1 MIIAIDGPSASGKST
16 TAKGVSNKLGF
27 THIDT
32 GSMYRAVTFGLSHE
46 NIMLDDRNRIIS
58 YIENLDLKFDS
69 NGHIVLNG
77 ENVSNAIRT
86 VEISS
91 KVSMISAI
99 PEIRSKMVDFQR
111 NIAGKSDC
119 VLEGRDIG
127 TVVFPNADYKFYMI
141 ADINI
146 RAQRRLIELKKINES
161 ITIEEIISSIKIRDE
176 LDSKRSHSPLKKAID
191 AIEIDTSSL
200 SINQQVEKIV
210 KIVKQNKKET

>member
-27 THIDT
+27 IHIDT
-32 GSMYRAVTFGLSHE
+32 GSMYRAVTLGLSHD
-46 NIMLDDRNRIIS
+46 NIRLDDRNRIIS
-58 YIENLDLKFDS
+58 YLENLDIKFNS
-69 NGHIVLNG
+69 SGHIVLNG

-111 NIAGKSDC
+111 SIAGHSDC

-127 TVVFPNADYKFYMI
+127 TVVFPNADYKFYMV

-146 RAQRRLIELKKINES
+146 RAQRRLKELKQIKES
-161 ITIEEIISSIKIRDE
+161 TTIEEIISNIKIRDE

-200 SINQQVEKIV
+200 SIDQQIEKIV

>member
-27 THIDT
+27 NHIDT

-46 NIMLDDRNRIIS
+46 NIMLDDRNMMIS
-58 YIENLDLKFDS
+58 YLENLDLKFDS
-69 NGHIVLNG
+69 SGHIVLNG
-77 ENVSNAIRT
+77 EDVSNAIRT

-111 NIAGKSDC
+111 NIAGNSDC

-146 RAQRRLIELKKINES
+146 RAQRRFIELKKINES
-161 ITIEEIISSIKIRDE
+161 ITIEEIISSIEIRDE
-176 LDSKRSHSPLKKAID
+176 LDSKRSHSPLKKATD
-191 AIEIDTSSL
+191 AIEIDTSLL
-200 SINQQVEKIV
+200 SINQQIGKIV
-210 KIVKQNKKET
+210 EIIKQNKKET

>member
-32 GSMYRAVTFGLSHE
+32 GSMYRAVTLGLSYE
-46 NIMLDDRNRIIS
+46 NIMPDDLNSIKS
-58 YIENLDLKFDS
+58 YLRNLDLKFDS
-69 NGHIVLNG
+69 NGRIVLNG

-99 PEIRSKMVDFQR
+99 PDIRNKMVDFQR
-111 NIAGKSDC
+111 SIAVKSNC

-146 RAQRRLIELKKINES
+146 RAQRRLIELKQINES
-161 ITIEEIISSIKIRDE
+161 ITIEEIISNIKNRDC
-176 LDSKRSHSPLKKAID
+176 LLYTSPSPRDLS
-191 AIEIDTSSL
+191 TSRMPS
-200 SINQQVEKIV
+200 SA
-210 KIVKQNKKET
+210 

>member
-16 TAKGVSNKLGF
+16 TAKGVSKKLGF

-32 GSMYRAVTFGLSHE
+32 GSMYRAVTFGLSLE
-46 NIMLDDRNRIIS
+46 SILLDDRNSIMTYLNS
-58 YIENLDLKFDS
+58 LDLKFD
-69 NGHIVLNG
+69 NCGDIILNG
-77 ENVSNAIRT
+77 NNVSNAIRT

-111 NIAGKSDC
+111 AIAGKNDC

-127 TVVFPNADYKFYMI
+127 TVVFPNADYKFYMV

-146 RAQRRLIELKKINES
+146 RARRRLIDLKKMNES
-161 ITIEEIISSIKIRDE
+161 TTIEEIISSIKIRDE
-176 LDSKRSHSPLKKAID
+176 FDSKRSHSPLKKAID
-191 AIEIDTSSL
+191 AIEIDTSLL
-200 SINQQVEKIV
+200 SINQQIGKIV
-210 KIVKQNKKET
+210 EIVKQNKKET

>member
-16 TAKGVSNKLGF
+16 TAKGVSKKLGF

-32 GSMYRAVTFGLSHE
+32 GSMYRAVTFGLSLE
-46 NIMLDDRNRIIS
+46 SIMLDDRNRIMTFLN
-58 YIENLDLKFDS
+58 NLDLKFD
-69 NGHIVLNG
+69 NFGDIILNG
-77 ENVSNAIRT
+77 NNVSNAIRT

-111 NIAGKSDC
+111 AIAGKNNC

-127 TVVFPNADYKFYMI
+127 TVVFPNADYKFYMV

-146 RAQRRLIELKKINES
+146 RARRRLIDLKQINES
-161 ITIEEIISSIKIRDE
+161 TTIEEIISSIKIRDE
-176 LDSKRSHSPLKKAID
+176 LDSKRNHSPLKKAID
-191 AIEIDTSSL
+191 AIEIDTSTL
-200 SINQQVEKIV
+200 SINQQIEKIV
-210 KIVKQNKKET
+210 EIVKQNKKET

>member
-46 NIMLDDRNRIIS
+46 NIMFDDRDTIVS
-58 YIENLDLKFDS
+58 YLRNLDLKFDS
-69 NGHIVLNG
+69 NGHILLNG
-77 ENVSNAIRT
+77 KNVSSAIRT

-91 KVSMISAI
+91 KVSKISAI

-111 NIAGKSDC
+111 NIAGRSNC
-119 VLEGRDIG
+119 VLDGRDIG
-127 TVVFPNADYKFYMI
+127 TVVFPNADYKFYMV

-146 RAQRRLIELKKINES
+146 RAQRRLIELEQIDES
-161 ITIEEIISSIKIRDE
+161 STIEEIISS
-176 LDSKRSHSPLKKAID
+176 L
-191 AIEIDTSSL
+191 SL
-200 SINQQVEKIV
+200 IHI
-210 KIVKQNKKET
+210 

>member
-16 TAKGVSNKLGF
+16 TAKGVSKKLGF

-32 GSMYRAVTFGLSHE
+32 GSMYRAVTFGLSLE
-46 NIMLDDRNRIIS
+46 SIMLDDRNRIMTFLN
-58 YIENLDLKFDS
+58 NLDLKFD
-69 NGHIVLNG
+69 NFGDIILNG
-77 ENVSNAIRT
+77 NNVSNAIRT

-111 NIAGKSDC
+111 AIAGKNDC

-127 TVVFPNADYKFYMI
+127 TVVFPNADYKFYMV

-146 RAQRRLIELKKINES
+146 RARRRLIDLKKMNES
-161 ITIEEIISSIKIRDE
+161 TTIEEIISSIKIRDE
-176 LDSKRSHSPLKKAID
+176 FDSKRSHSPLKKAID
-191 AIEIDTSSL
+191 AIEIDTSLL
-200 SINQQVEKIV
+200 SINQQIGKIV
-210 KIVKQNKKET
+210 EIVKQNKKET

>member
-16 TAKGVSNKLGF
+16 TAKGVSNLLGF

-32 GSMYRAVTFGLSHE
+32 GSMYRAVTLGLSHE
-46 NIMLDDRNRIIS
+46 NIMPDDRNSIII
-58 YIENLDLKFDS
+58 YLENLDIKFDS
-69 NGHIVLNG
+69 IGHVVLNG
-77 ENVSNAIRT
+77 EDVSNAIRT

-91 KVSMISAI
+91 KVSKISAI

-127 TVVFPNADYKFYMI
+127 TVVFPNADYKFYMV

-146 RAQRRLIELKKINES
+146 RAQRRLIELEQIDES
-161 ITIEEIISSIKIRDE
+161 STIEEIISSINIRDE

-191 AIEIDTSSL
+191 AIEIDTSLL
-200 SINQQVEKIV
+200 SISQQVEKIV

>member
-32 GSMYRAVTFGLSHE
+32 GSMYRAVTLGLSYE
-46 NIMLDDRNRIIS
+46 NIMPDDLNSINS
-58 YIENLDLKFDS
+58 YLRNLDLKFDS
-69 NGHIVLNG
+69 NGRIVLNG

-99 PEIRSKMVDFQR
+99 PDIRNKMVDFQR
-111 NIAGKSDC
+111 SIAVKSNC

-146 RAQRRLIELKKINES
+146 RAQRRLIELKQINES
-161 ITIEEIISSIKIRDE
+161 ITIEEIISNIKNRDE

-191 AIEIDTSSL
+191 AIEIDTSLL
-200 SINQQVEKIV
+200 SINQQIEKIV
-210 KIVKQNKKET
+210 ELVKQNKKDT

>member
-16 TAKGVSNKLGF
+16 TAKGVSNELGF

-46 NIMLDDRNRIIS
+46 NIMLDDHNRIIS
-58 YIENLDLKFDS
+58 YMRNLDLKFDS
-69 NGHIVLNG
+69 NGHIILNG
-77 ENVSNAIRT
+77 KNVSNVIRT
-86 VEISS
+86 FEISS
-91 KVSMISAI
+91 KVSKISAI

-146 RAQRRLIELKKINES
+146 RAQRRLIELKQIDES
-161 ITIEEIISSIKIRDE
+161 TTIEEIISSIKIRDE

-191 AIEIDTSSL
+191 AIEIDTSLL
-200 SINQQVEKIV
+200 SISQQIKKIV
-210 KIVKQNKKET
+210 KIVKQKKET

>member
-27 THIDT
+27 NHIDT
-32 GSMYRAVTFGLSHE
+32 GSMYRAVTFGLIHE
-46 NIMLDDRNRIIS
+46 NIMLDNRNSIIS
-58 YIENLDLKFDS
+58 YLRNLDLKFDS
-69 NGHIVLNG
+69 NGYVILNG
-77 ENVSNAIRT
+77 KNVSNAIRT

-91 KVSMISAI
+91 KVSKISAI

-146 RAQRRLIELKKINES
+146 RAQRRLIELKQIDES
-161 ITIEEIISSIKIRDE
+161 TTIEEIISSIKIRDE
-176 LDSKRSHSPLKKAID
+176 LDSKRSHSPLKKATD
-191 AIEIDTSSL
+191 AIEIDTSLL
-200 SINQQVEKIV
+200 SISQQIEKIV

>member
-16 TAKGVSNKLGF
+16 TAKGVSKKLGF

-32 GSMYRAVTFGLSHE
+32 GSMYRAVTFGLSYE
-46 NIMLDDRNRIIS
+46 NIMPEDLNSINS
-58 YIENLDLKFDS
+58 YLRNLDLKFDS
-69 NGHIVLNG
+69 NGHIILNG
-77 ENVSNAIRT
+77 ENVSDAIRT

-91 KVSMISAI
+91 KVSKISAI
-99 PEIRSKMVDFQR
+99 PDIRSKMVDFQR
-111 NIAGKSDC
+111 SIAGKSNC

-146 RAQRRLIELKKINES
+146 RAQRRLIELKQINES
-161 ITIEEIISSIKIRDE
+161 ITIEEIILSIKNRDE

-191 AIEIDTSSL
+191 AIEIDTSLL
-200 SINQQVEKIV
+200 SINQQIGKIV
-210 KIVKQNKKET
+210 EIIKQNKKET

>member
-32 GSMYRAVTFGLSHE
+32 GSMYRAVTFGLSYE
-46 NIMLDDRNRIIS
+46 NIMPDDLKSINIYLR
-58 YIENLDLKFDS
+58 NLDLTFDS
-69 NGHIVLNG
+69 NGHIILNG
-77 ENVSNAIRT
+77 ENVSNSIRT

-99 PEIRSKMVDFQR
+99 PDIRNKMVNFQR
-111 NIAGKSDC
+111 NIAGKSNC

-146 RAQRRLIELKKINES
+146 RAQRRLIELKQINES
-161 ITIEEIISSIKIRDE
+161 ITIEEIISNIKNRDE

-191 AIEIDTSSL
+191 AIEIDTSLL
-200 SINQQVEKIV
+200 SINQQIEKIV
-210 KIVKQNKKET
+210 EIVKQNKKET

>member
-32 GSMYRAVTFGLSHE
+32 GSMYRAVTFGLRLES
-46 NIMLDDRNRIIS
+46 IMPDDRNSIMT
-58 YIENLDLKFDS
+58 YLNNLDLKFDS
-69 NGHIVLNG
+69 RGDIILNG
-77 ENVSNAIRT
+77 DNVSNAIRT

-111 NIAGKSDC
+111 VIAGKSDC
-119 VLEGRDIG
+119 VLDGRDIG
-127 TVVFPNADYKFYMI
+127 TVVFPNADYKFYMV

-146 RAQRRLIELKKINES
+146 RARRRLIDLKQINELT
-161 ITIEEIISSIKIRDE
+161 TIEEIISSIKIRDE

-191 AIEIDTSSL
+191 AIEIDTSLL
-200 SINQQVEKIV
+200 SINQQIGKIV
-210 KIVKQNKKET
+210 EIVTQSKKET

>member
-16 TAKGVSNKLGF
+16 TAKGVSKKLGF

-32 GSMYRAVTFGLSHE
+32 GSMYRAVTFGLSLE
-46 NIMLDDRNRIIS
+46 SILLDDRNSIMTYLNS
-58 YIENLDLKFDS
+58 LDLKFD
-69 NGHIVLNG
+69 NCGDIILNG
-77 ENVSNAIRT
+77 NNVSNAIRT

-111 NIAGKSDC
+111 AIAGKNDC

-127 TVVFPNADYKFYMI
+127 TVVFPNADYKFYMV

-146 RAQRRLIELKKINES
+146 RARRRLIDLKKINES
-161 ITIEEIISSIKIRDE
+161 TTIEEIISSIKIRDE
-176 LDSKRSHSPLKKAID
+176 FDSKRSHSPLKKAID
-191 AIEIDTSSL
+191 AIEIDTSLL
-200 SINQQVEKIV
+200 SINQQIGKIV
-210 KIVKQNKKET
+210 EIVKQNKKET

>member
-32 GSMYRAVTFGLSHE
+32 GSMYRAVTLGLSYE
-46 NIMLDDRNRIIS
+46 NIMPDDLNSINS
-58 YIENLDLKFDS
+58 YLRNLDLKFDS
-69 NGHIVLNG
+69 NGRIVLNG

-99 PEIRSKMVDFQR
+99 PDIRNKMVDFQR
-111 NIAGKSDC
+111 SIAGKSNC

-146 RAQRRLIELKKINES
+146 RAQRRLIELKQLNES
-161 ITIEEIISSIKIRDE
+161 ITIEEIISNIKNRDE

-191 AIEIDTSSL
+191 AIEIDTSLL
-200 SINQQVEKIV
+200 SINQQIEKIV
-210 KIVKQNKKET
+210 ELVKQNKKET